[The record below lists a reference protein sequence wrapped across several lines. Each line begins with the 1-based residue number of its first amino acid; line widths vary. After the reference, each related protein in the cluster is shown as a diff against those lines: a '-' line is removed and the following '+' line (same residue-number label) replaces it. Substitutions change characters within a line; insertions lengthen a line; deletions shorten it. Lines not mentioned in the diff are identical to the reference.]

1 VRVEVG
7 AGESPTNWSLLG
19 ERSAPAQNEVLA
31 LWKPPPGA
39 RGDWSLRLRV
49 RDAAGDEAESLLPVT
64 LPLLLPLNPATITPA
79 TPAVAI
85 AAVPAATNPTSTS
98 GNAKSPNPGSAR
110 HTARPLSGAHHDHAA
125 CDFAHSGARHGRRF
139 GADSA
144 AARAA
149 AAAGDPGRSAALAR

>member
-64 LPLLLPLNPATITPA
+64 LP
-79 TPAVAI
+79 
-85 AAVPAATNPTSTS
+85 PAAPAQPRHHYARDARRCHRRRACRHKPDKYF
-98 GNAKSPNPGSAR
+98 GQRQKSQPGSAR